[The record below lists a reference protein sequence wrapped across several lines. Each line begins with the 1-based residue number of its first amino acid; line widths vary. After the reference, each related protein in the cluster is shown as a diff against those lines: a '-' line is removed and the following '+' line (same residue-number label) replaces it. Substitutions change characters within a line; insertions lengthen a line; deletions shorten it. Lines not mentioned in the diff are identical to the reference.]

1 MNNTERSAI
10 DRWIEHTRGLANK
23 EALNAGRGR
32 FPSYLRV
39 FGNFFQ
45 ICAAKLSS
53 VGVQHFDI
61 PWMRF
66 SAAIFRMAFV

>member
-23 EALNAGRGR
+23 EVLNAARAR

-45 ICAAKLSS
+45 IWAANLSS
-53 VGVQHFDI
+53 VGVQHFDV

-66 SAAIFRMAFV
+66 SAAIFSMAFV